1 MIVMKKLLTIIVVLC
16 AILPVGYSQ
25 TAQEIEI
32 LFAQKKY
39 EQVLRSA
46 RQLLEKEPS
55 NAFANEIIGAVYI
68 RESRYDSSIPYYN
81 RALALDNDST
91 QISGWSRVGLGRAY
105 ANTGKREQS
114 IQQLTRALATG
125 ASPNISRNAK
135 EILDS
140 ISYEVPERK
149 YDKNYLPDW
158 VTIQSPVLTYKF
170 QDTTAST
177 AFVYKFIQ
185 LHDSAFYK
193 LRDTF
198 RSVPPAKPV
207 VHVWSDPEIA
217 KKVLHRSLGFS
228 FSKQCFCHVSRYQ
241 TVGHELT
248 HILSFWSWGSANTGY
263 SKFINEGIAVCF
275 DQGNY
280 DKYAYA
286 RNVVAKYHVDV
297 LKVWKNEKDY
307 DDDVLY
313 PLGGAFVQYMCEHS
327 TPEQFRQLV
336 KQQKLDNVR
345 VIYGAQFDTM
355 VADFDKL
362 MGIKG

>member
-1 MIVMKKLLTIIVVLC
+1 MKRLAGLFL
-16 AILPVGYSQ
+16 ALYSALSSAYGQ
-25 TAQEIEI
+25 SIDELDM
-32 LFAQKKY
+32 LFGQKRY
-39 EQVLRSA
+39 EQVIAKGKQMIANDPGSAYVNQVVGSAYLRV
-46 RQLLEKEPS
+46 LK
-55 NAFANEIIGAVYI
+55 
-68 RESRYDSSIPYYN
+68 YDSAIPFYT
-81 RALALDNDST
+81 RAIELDNDST
-91 QISGWSRVGLGRAY
+91 YISGWARVGLGMAY
-105 ANTGKREQS
+105 LNTGKREQG
-114 IQQLTRALATG
+114 IQQELRAITVG
-125 ASPNISRNAK
+125 AGVTIVKKGK
-135 EILDS
+135 EVLDS
-140 ISYEVPERK
+140 VEYELPERQ

-158 VTIQSPVLTYKF
+158 VTIQSPVITYKF
-170 QDTTAST
+170 QDTIGST

-185 LHDSAFYK
+185 LHDSAYYK

-198 RSVPPAKPV
+198 RSVPPAKPI

-228 FSKQCFCHVSRYQ
+228 FSKQCFSHVSRYQ
-241 TVGHELT
+241 SVGHELS
-248 HILSFWSWGSANTGY
+248 HILSFWSWGTANTGY

-286 RNVVAKYHVDV
+286 RQVVAKYGTDV

-313 PLGGAFVQYMCEHS
+313 PLGGAFVQYMYEHS

-362 MGIKG
+362 MGVKG